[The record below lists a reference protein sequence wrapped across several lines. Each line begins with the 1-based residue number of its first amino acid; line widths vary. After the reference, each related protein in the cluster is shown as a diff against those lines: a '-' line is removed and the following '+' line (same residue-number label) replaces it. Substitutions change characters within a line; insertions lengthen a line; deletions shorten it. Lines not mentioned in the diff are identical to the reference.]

1 MRKFYVIGLVILV
14 IIVGVFKVVSVKE
27 NGFEAEYDGVY
38 LEENVLVSEENEVE
52 VEKIKIHIIGEVA
65 SPRDL

>member
-38 LEENVLVSEENEVE
+38 LEENVLASEEIEVE